1 VARTRELAAQE
12 LKARQCSALGG
23 LSQKVEAPPEV
34 SARLSVVAQERSSGL
49 AMPRRDDLAWTR
61 TRKAMEPRAKD
72 VGDR

>member
-1 VARTRELAAQE
+1 VARTREQAAQE

-34 SARLSVVAQERSSGL
+34 SARLSAMAQERSSGL
-49 AMPRRDDLAWTR
+49 AMPRRDDSAR
-61 TRKAMEPRAKD
+61 THTGKTMELRVKD